1 MFYQGNETITFFK
14 DNEED
19 MAQYKNMNLEEMKKQ
34 GWSIQESDTLYVLS
48 RRMRMKYQ
56 FPVIDAE
63 FVEKR
68 IEDAKQG

>member
-1 MFYQGNETITFFK
+1 M
-14 DNEED
+14 
-19 MAQYKNMNLEEMKKQ
+19 Q
-34 GWSIQESDTLYVLS
+34 GWSIQESDALYVLS